1 MSDTSASGDRKTPS
15 DQPQRGYDIARA
27 ALEEARAAARA
38 QGKQVGRGQTGPVR
52 TSRRRRKRGWT
63 GPGAD
68 PWDPQPLGRL
78 VTQVSMKRGWAE
90 KVDSG
95 KLFAEWPKIVG
106 EEIAAHATPEKLE
119 DKVLYVRTSSTAWAT
134 QLRLMSADV
143 LRRIA
148 KVSGPNQVRRLKVQ
162 GPEAPSWRK
171 GAFHV
176 SGRGPRDTYG

>member
-1 MSDTSASGDRKTPS
+1 MTGHTPHPGDPVTPS

-38 QGKQVGRGQTGPVR
+38 QGKQTGRGHTGPVR
-52 TSRRRRKRGWT
+52 TGGRRRKRGWT

-78 VTQVSMKRGWAE
+78 VTQVSLKRGWAE

-106 EEIAAHATPEKLE
+106 EEIAARVDLKADRRAGALLVQSAFRSEATARPDAEIAVELAAE
-119 DKVLYVRTSSTAWAT
+119 LRSMATWLGLSEVHVAMRGDLAAALATAA
-134 QLRLMSADV
+134 
-143 LRRIA
+143 
-148 KVSGPNQVRRLKVQ
+148 G
-162 GPEAPSWRK
+162 
-171 GAFHV
+171 
-176 SGRGPRDTYG
+176 